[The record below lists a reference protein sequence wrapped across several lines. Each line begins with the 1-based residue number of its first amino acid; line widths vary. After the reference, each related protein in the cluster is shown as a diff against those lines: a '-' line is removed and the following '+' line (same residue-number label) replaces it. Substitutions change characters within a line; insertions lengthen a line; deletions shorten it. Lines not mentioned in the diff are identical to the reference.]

1 MEHSNPP
8 ISNEDARAALETINQ
23 TSQNAAL
30 SFRPPIWLVFVF
42 SFLVAAIT
50 YSTILSG
57 NNSVWTFISIATS
70 IALVMVLFFLIY
82 RYQSLGIRL
91 NYIPRGLAG
100 KMLTILQGV
109 VVAALIIGGKELY
122 QSGITWVAYL
132 ASIVNFSICGMMLY
146 YCPTGSEFIKDN
158 AK

>member
-1 MEHSNPP
+1 M
-8 ISNEDARAALETINQ
+8 
-23 TSQNAAL
+23 
-30 SFRPPIWLVFVF
+30 
-42 SFLVAAIT
+42 AAIT